1 LTDIHNES
9 TWPVWATEA
18 IEIAQPDPQWVEQ
31 GQMYKNELTILL
43 TPFAIND
50 IQHFG
55 STAIPHLPAK
65 PIIDMMAITDSF
77 DSLPAIISVLEKEN
91 WNYVPPELDGK
102 EHRRFFVK
110 VINDKRVAH
119 LHIVLQQGEQWK
131 NQLLFRDRLIAHPEW
146 AEQYAQLK
154 QKLAVDNKDDR
165 EAYTQAK
172 TDFVQKV
179 LGHH

>member
-1 LTDIHNES
+1 MTDIHNES

-43 TPFAIND
+43 TPFVIND

-102 EHRRFFVK
+102 
-110 VINDKRVAH
+110 
-119 LHIVLQQGEQWK
+119 
-131 NQLLFRDRLIAHPEW
+131 
-146 AEQYAQLK
+146 
-154 QKLAVDNKDDR
+154 
-165 EAYTQAK
+165 
-172 TDFVQKV
+172 
-179 LGHH
+179 